1 MFVGYSIYRITI
13 ARITAALLPYAGNY
27 EGKQNVYLCSIT
39 IIMKFLFDWPIE
51 ILAIFFA

>member
-1 MFVGYSIYRITI
+1 MFVGYSIHRITI